1 MGKNTFGRAPAQ
13 VQLDELT
20 GMLIVIE
27 GPDASGRSTHVHMLA
42 EWLEQ
47 QGYPVAR
54 TGLTRSVLVSNELEA
69 AKLGNVLS
77 PRTRALFY
85 ATDFYDQLENV
96 IVPALRAG
104 SIVLADR
111 YIYTLMVR
119 DLVRG
124 ADQAWLESLY
134 SMAVVPDLVI
144 HFSVTQDVLA
154 ERTLASRRKLDYWES
169 GMDLGLSR
177 DWFTSFVEYQARMAE
192 QFEIMRDRYDIEEID
207 ANGRIADIQ
216 VALRHRIAD
225 LLRDTFPDETPPV
238 VSEVPKKAVRRR
250 APVRGLGA
258 AKAERELQQ

>member
-1 MGKNTFGRAPAQ
+1 MGKKAYGRPPAGIELEQ
-13 VQLDELT
+13 LT
-20 GMLIVIE
+20 GMLVVIE
-27 GPDASGRSTHVHMLA
+27 GPDASGRSTHIQLLA

-47 QGYPVAR
+47 QGYPVGR

-111 YIYTLMVR
+111 YIYTLMAR

-124 ADQAWLESLY
+124 ADQEWLESLY
-134 SMAVVPDLVI
+134 SMAIVPDLVI
-144 HFSVTQDVLA
+144 YFTVTPDVLS
-154 ERTLASRRKLDYWES
+154 ERTLASHRRLDYWES
-169 GMDLGLSR
+169 GMDLGFSR
-177 DWFTSFVEYQARMAE
+177 DWFTSFVEYQGRMAE
-192 QFEIMRDRYDIEEID
+192 RFDALRERYAIEEVD

-216 VALRHRIAD
+216 LALRERVAD
-225 LLRDTFPDETPPV
+225 LLREAFPDETPPI
-238 VSEVPKKAVRRR
+238 VSGVPKKAVRRR
-250 APVRGLGA
+250 APVRS
-258 AKAERELQQ
+258 

>member
-1 MGKNTFGRAPAQ
+1 MGKKAYGRAPAGTE
-13 VQLDELT
+13 LDELT

-54 TGLTRSVLVSNELEA
+54 TGLTRSQLVANELEA

-96 IVPALRAG
+96 IVPGLRAG

-111 YIYTLMVR
+111 YIFTLMAR

-124 ADQAWLESLY
+124 ADRKWLESLY
-134 SMAVVPDLVI
+134 GMAIVPDLVI
-144 HFSVTQDVLA
+144 HFAVTQDVLS

-177 DWFTSFVEYQARMAE
+177 DWFTSFVQYQTRMAE
-192 QFEIMRDRYDIEEID
+192 QFEDLRERYGIEDID

-216 VALRHRIAD
+216 LALRQRISD
-225 LLRDTFPDETPPV
+225 LLGDSYPDQAPPI
-238 VSEVPKKAVRRR
+238 VSGVPKKAVRRR
-250 APVRGLGA
+250 APVRG
-258 AKAERELQQ
+258 